1 MFGVFE
7 LFWAGPFWKMG
18 KVQSK
23 QVKNNYDEEI
33 CRFLADDLWLKV
45 ECDFGWCSAGAVDF
59 PFGPCV
65 ILRTC

>member
-1 MFGVFE
+1 
-7 LFWAGPFWKMG
+7 MG